1 MVGLAKLRFRLSA
14 LTKRERAAWFF
25 KQPFVQA
32 ECVKKLVLVAHRAVV
47 VHGVSLLFALD
58 PVVGRHSHRLALHLG
73 GAHLGLIAM
82 AHDAGVVG
90 IRDLVGVNRMRD
102 LGGHAAGGLGGG
114 ADHHGGS
121 CNNAGNR
128 ELAHLILLFIG
139 VFFTLVNSDEL
150 LVRHEKFRG

>member
-1 MVGLAKLRFRLSA
+1 M
-14 LTKRERAAWFF
+14 
-25 KQPFVQA
+25 
-32 ECVKKLVLVAHRAVV
+32 AHRAVV
-47 VHGVSLLFALD
+47 VHRVSLLFALD

-73 GAHLGLIAM
+73 GAHLGLIAV

-90 IRDLVGVNRMRD
+90 VRDLVGVNRMRD
-102 LGGHAAGGLGGG
+102 LGGHAASGLGGG
-114 ADHHGGS
+114 ADHHGSG

-150 LVRHEKFRG
+150 LVRHEKFCG